1 MLPKSH
7 LCATDREQRIKAS
20 HPHTAAVRVTPQPTL
35 WSCSIKPITSES
47 SRVTKCL
54 PSQRQ
59 PNMVN
64 SFAANS
70 LASAYSQTPK
80 MFLGH
85 ILKKKAVL
93 SGFGSAITVIG

>member
-1 MLPKSH
+1 
-7 LCATDREQRIKAS
+7 
-20 HPHTAAVRVTPQPTL
+20 
-35 WSCSIKPITSES
+35 
-47 SRVTKCL
+47 
-54 PSQRQ
+54 
-59 PNMVN
+59 MVN